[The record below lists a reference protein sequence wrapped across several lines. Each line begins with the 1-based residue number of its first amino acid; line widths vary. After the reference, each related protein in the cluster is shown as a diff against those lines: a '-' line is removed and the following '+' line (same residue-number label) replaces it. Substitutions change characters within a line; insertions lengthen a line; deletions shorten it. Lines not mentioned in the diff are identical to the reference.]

1 MSHVHHERPP
11 LAASVRIPPPADRSG
26 PEGAWHN
33 SDAGKDRTIVLTHP
47 LSEHEWAMIRAFVGK
62 TDREDLR
69 LRFGQSLDFADA
81 ATLKRFFDIGSGAG
95 ELVCMSD
102 EAGDISGI
110 LHRVLTSPSEA
121 EIALIVR
128 SDVKRTGIGE
138 KLLRAA
144 LSRAAEE
151 RLRILRALVLRENAA
166 MLRLARKIGFVAR
179 KPAGFSVEV
188 ELDLRQDLRQD
199 GISAEPCG
207 RQLGI
212 ARQIAN

>member
-1 MSHVHHERPP
+1 
-11 LAASVRIPPPADRSG
+11 
-26 PEGAWHN
+26 
-33 SDAGKDRTIVLTHP
+33 
-47 LSEHEWAMIRAFVGK
+47 MIRAFVGK

-81 ATLKRFFDIGSGAG
+81 ATLKRFFDIGGGAG
-95 ELVCMSD
+95 ELVCMLD
-102 EAGDISGI
+102 EAGDMSGI
-110 LHRVLTSPSEA
+110 LHRVLTSPCEA
-121 EIALIVR
+121 EIALLVR
-128 SDVKRTGIGE
+128 SDVKRIGIGG
-138 KLLRAA
+138 KLLRTA
-144 LSRAAEE
+144 LSRAAAQ
-151 RLRILRALVLRENAA
+151 RLQTLRALVLRENAA

-199 GISAEPCG
+199 GISTEPRG

>member
-1 MSHVHHERPP
+1 MSHAHHERSL
-11 LAASVRIPPPADRSG
+11 LAALVRIPPPADRS
-26 PEGAWHN
+26 EVESAWHN
-33 SDAGKDRTIVLTHP
+33 GDAGNGRTIVLTHP
-47 LSEHEWAMIRAFVGK
+47 LSEHAWAMIRAFVGK

-81 ATLKRFFDIGSGAG
+81 ATLKRFFDIGGSAG
-95 ELVCMSD
+95 ELVCMLD

-110 LHRVLTSPSEA
+110 LHRVLTSPCEA

-138 KLLRAA
+138 KLLRTA
-144 LSRAAEE
+144 LSQAAEQ
-151 RLRILRALVLRENAA
+151 RLQTLRALVLRENAA
-166 MLRLARKIGFVAR
+166 MLRLARKIGFMAC

-188 ELDLRQDLRQD
+188 ELDLRQDPGRD

-207 RQLGI
+207 RQLGT